1 MKQRASYMNSTS
13 HSAGDRMQPMTM
25 AARGFTLV
33 EVMIVVAI
41 VAILSAIAYPS
52 YTEYVRRGQR
62 AEARTQLLEAAQ
74 FMQRFYSANDRYDQ
88 TRAGAAVALPATLQ
102 VSPPTG
108 TVRYNI
114 AVNATPTA
122 YTLQAV
128 PAGSMAGDRCGTITL
143 DSNGR
148 RNVDGASSPA
158 AECWR

>member
-1 MKQRASYMNSTS
+1 MKNVLATGTTHRVRGRSRPTK
-13 HSAGDRMQPMTM
+13 
-25 AARGFTLV
+25 GFTLV

-41 VAILSAIAYPS
+41 VAILSAVAYPS

-74 FMQRFYSANDRYDQ
+74 FMQRFYAANDRYDAVRGGGGVQ
-88 TRAGAAVALPATLQ
+88 LPEQLRQSPSTGAA
-102 VSPPTG
+102 
-108 TVRYNI
+108 RYNI

-128 PAGSMAGDRCGTITL
+128 PAGTMAGDRCGTITL

-148 RNVDGASSPA
+148 RNVEGASSPA